1 MKEMGY
7 EHFGIET
14 GIPGGR
20 LRHRLK
26 CDIKHG
32 CGVSRKQRTLGRVKT
47 LLGVQG
53 SIGLWSTFKNG
64 FRYLGCILEVVRL
77 LLRRVTARKKSN
89 EKSRIRWLK
98 GGNEDV

>member
-47 LLGVQG
+47 LLG
-53 SIGLWSTFKNG
+53 
-64 FRYLGCILEVVRL
+64 
-77 LLRRVTARKKSN
+77 RRVLSVCGAPSKMDLGTWAVS
-89 EKSRIRWLK
+89 
-98 GGNEDV
+98 